1 MCSFITVLHLPINN
15 YCDFTYTYNYS
26 NPAMGMDESLTVE
39 GLSVLSEVREVD
51 GYVHVENT
59 NQEDLT
65 NLR

>member
-1 MCSFITVLHLPINN
+1 MQLIICLSTDSDFALALSLINV
-15 YCDFTYTYNYS
+15 YS

-51 GYVHVENT
+51 GYVQVENT